1 MKKVNRCRFEVR
13 NLANPDRPGQVL
25 QFIEKNRGAVVN
37 DGTTNA
43 ELVRVLLARLD
54 DLPSSTEV
62 EEARKH
68 FEVGLAHLQ
77 ARTARRTARELARKH
92 FD

>member
-1 MKKVNRCRFEVR
+1 MKVINRCRYELR
-13 NLANPDRPGQVL
+13 NFVNPEKPGQVL

-37 DGTTNA
+37 DGATNA

-54 DLPSSTEV
+54 TLPASSEV

>member
-1 MKKVNRCRFEVR
+1 MKVINRCKYELR
-13 NLANPDRPGQVL
+13 NFVNPEKPGQVL
-25 QFIEKNRGAVVN
+25 QFIEKRDGTTVN

-43 ELVRVLLARLD
+43 ELVRVLLARMD